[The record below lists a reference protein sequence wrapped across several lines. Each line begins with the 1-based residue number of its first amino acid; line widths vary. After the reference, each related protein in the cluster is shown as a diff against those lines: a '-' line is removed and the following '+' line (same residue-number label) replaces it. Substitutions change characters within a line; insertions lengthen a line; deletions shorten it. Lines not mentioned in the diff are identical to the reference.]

1 MSSTEIKHLKL
12 KEENYIDQRMY
23 FVSFKTNR
31 DSRVQLKKKKK
42 LKLNC
47 YCKTHDWTHIDRQMV
62 MNMTKTLRSSVSY

>member
-31 DSRVQLKKKKK
+31 DSRVQ
-42 LKLNC
+42 
-47 YCKTHDWTHIDRQMV
+47 HIK
-62 MNMTKTLRSSVSY
+62 N